1 MDLPMPLRVSLKPD
15 RTLYTQVMDQV
26 RAALAAGS
34 LKPGERL
41 PPVRRLARALGVT
54 PNTVGRAYAALGR
67 EGLLAARRRAGTT
80 VATPP
85 GDPRLLARRA
95 RQLRDLLGRAA
106 LEALSLGAE
115 PAEIGAAFALQLGRW
130 RTAGAPEAPA
140 PPARAR
146 RGEGPAVRCVG
157 SHDLTLDLLAA
168 ALRRRRRP
176 VSLDIQAVGSLPG
189 LLALRQGEADLAGI
203 HLLDPATG
211 DYNGPIVSRLFPGER
226 MALVTVAHREQGLL
240 VAPGNPRGLR
250 RLADLARPRIRL
262 IRRTAGSGTHL
273 LLEWGLR
280 QESIPMARLR
290 SLPREAATHL
300 EVAAAVARGEADAGL
315 GLRAAAEAFGLGF
328 IPLFRERYD
337 LVCPRAHVSRPP
349 LSALPAALRD
359 RAFRQQVRHLGGYDT
374 RETGQIREVN

>member
-1 MDLPMPLRVSLKPD
+1 MPLTLRLKPD

-80 VATPP
+80 VGITP
-85 GDPRLLARRA
+85 GDPRLLARRGQ
-95 RQLRDLLGRAA
+95 QLRDLLGRAA

-115 PAEIGAAFALQLGRW
+115 PREIEAAFALQLARW
-130 RTAGAPEAPA
+130 RTAGAPDAPA

-146 RGEGPAVRCVG
+146 RREGPAVRCVG

-176 VSLDIQAVGSLPG
+176 ISLDIRAVGSLPG
-189 LLALRQGEADLAGI
+189 LLALRQGEADLAGV

-211 DYNGPIVSRLFPGER
+211 DYNGPIVSRLFAGER

-250 RLADLARPRIRL
+250 RLADLARPSVRL

-280 QESIPMARLR
+280 QEGIPMARLR
-290 SLPREAATHL
+290 PLPREAATHL

-315 GLRAAAEAFGLGF
+315 GLRAAAEAFSLGF
-328 IPLFRERYD
+328 VPLFGERYD
-337 LVCPRAHVSRPP
+337 LVYPLAHRGRPAVAG
-349 LSALPAALRD
+349 LLAALRSP
-359 RAFRQQVRHLGGYDT
+359 AFREQVRHLGGYDT
-374 RETGQIREVN
+374 RETGRVREAN

>member
-1 MDLPMPLRVSLKPD
+1 MAIPMPLRVSLKPD

-67 EGLLAARRRAGTT
+67 EGLLATRRRAGTT
-80 VATPP
+80 VVTPP

-146 RGEGPAVRCVG
+146 RREGPAVRCVG

-176 VSLDIQAVGSLPG
+176 VSLDIRAVGSLPG

-226 MALVTVAHREQGLL
+226 MVLVTVAHREQGLL

-250 RLADLARPRIRL
+250 RLADLARPGIRL

-290 SLPREAATHL
+290 PIPREAATHL

-374 RETGQIREVN
+374 RETGRVREAN

>member
-1 MDLPMPLRVSLKPD
+1 MPLRVSLKPD

-67 EGLLAARRRAGTT
+67 EGLLATRRRAGTT
-80 VATPP
+80 VGIAP

-250 RLADLARPRIRL
+250 RLADLARPNVRL